1 MKKRKNPELQ
11 KLASNRSPDW
21 AFMEKF
27 IVPNYDTPK
36 IPYLTRWRIIQT
48 PVFGIYLHK
57 IGTPDPRDTLHNHP
71 WAFTA
76 IILRG
81 GYLEAVPGS
90 GTPYPVRWKP
100 VRWINIKR
108 FHNSF
113 HWIMSLDRT
122 PTWTLMF
129 VGRRRRVWGYLD
141 REGVFTKFHEHQF
154 NDDFERALAAQGDA
168 A

>member
-1 MKKRKNPELQ
+1 MNRRKNPELK

-27 IVPNYDTPK
+27 VVPNYDDPK
-36 IPYLTRWRIIQT
+36 TPYLTRWRLFQT
-48 PVFGIYLHK
+48 PLCGVYLHK

-71 WAFTA
+71 WPFVAV
-76 IILRG
+76 ILRG
-81 GYLEAVPGS
+81 GYLEAVKDEEI
-90 GTPYPVRWKP
+90 YARWKRVRW
-100 VRWINIKR
+100 VNVKR
-108 FHNSF
+108 FNNSF

-141 REGVFTKFHEHQF
+141 REGVFTKFYEHPF
-154 NDDFERALAAQGDA
+154 NDDFQRALAEQGDA

>member
-1 MKKRKNPELQ
+1 MNKRKNPELK

-27 IVPNYDTPK
+27 VVPNYDDPK
-36 IPYLTRWRIIQT
+36 VPYLTRWRIFQT
-48 PVFGIYLHK
+48 PLCGVYLHK

-76 IILRG
+76 IILKG
-81 GYLEAVPGS
+81 GYLEAIPDDTGY
-90 GTPYPVRWKP
+90 TKAKR

-108 FHNSF
+108 FNHSY

-141 REGVFTKFHEHQF
+141 REGVFTKFHEHTF